1 MKIVLGGSRK
11 LEFVPELVADELLM
25 MIKASNSFLIGDA
38 PGIDSIFQKFMVQAE
53 YANVEIFSSAG
64 YVRNN
69 LGDWPEHQIET
80 TLKSK
85 SSASHAFKDREMCKL
100 ADLGI
105 MVWDQGSAGT
115 LSNALDLLDQKKT
128 CLIYDAL
135 EQEFIRFETKS
146 NLDTWLEKHTEVATE
161 AHSRLNRFRNRIEL
175 EFPKDSAQSELF

>member
-1 MKIVLGGSRK
+1 MKVVLGGSRK
-11 LEFVPELVADELLM
+11 LEFIPEPVSNELLIM
-25 MIKASNSFLIGDA
+25 MKSSSSFLIGDA
-38 PGIDSIFQKFMVQAE
+38 PGIDSIFQKFMVQTE

-69 LGDWPEHQIET
+69 FGNWPEHQIET

-105 MVWDQGSAGT
+105 MIWDQESAGT
-115 LSNALDLLDQKKT
+115 LSNALDLLEQNKT

-135 EQEFIRFETKS
+135 EREFIRFDDKA
-146 NLDTWLEKHTEVATE
+146 NLDRWLENHSEVAEE
-161 AHSRLNRFRNRIEL
+161 AISRLNRFRNRMKL
-175 EFPKDSAQSELF
+175 GSPMDSAQSELF